1 MENFLFCAVFDIWDD
16 TDINKF
22 SLLTN
27 KLSLVR
33 YNQYLLM
40 LEKIGKQDVRDE
52 AKEYT
57 KVAATIY

>member
-16 TDINKF
+16 ADINKF

>member
-1 MENFLFCAVFDIWDD
+1 MFDIWDD

-22 SLLTN
+22 SLLTD

-57 KVAATIY
+57 KFAATIY